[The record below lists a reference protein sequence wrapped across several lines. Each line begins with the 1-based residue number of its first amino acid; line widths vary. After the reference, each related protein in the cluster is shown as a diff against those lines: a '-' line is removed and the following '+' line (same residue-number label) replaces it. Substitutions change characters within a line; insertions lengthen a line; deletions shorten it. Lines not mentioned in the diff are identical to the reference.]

1 MAAYFELILVIATL
15 VTGLVWGV
23 DRMVFLPKRRLVVAG
38 LPDVIE
44 EEARNAV
51 LQESALVENCR
62 GIFPVIAFVL
72 ILRSFFYEPFQIPS
86 GSMRSTLLV
95 GDFILVEKFAYGVKL
110 PVLRDKIIEVGLP
123 ERGDVVVFKYPPEP
137 TLDYIKRVIGLPGD
151 TIRYRN
157 KRLSIKPA
165 CVADNSV
172 ACDKFVQVTI
182 DIISSGD
189 FVDDGYP
196 LSQANEDLLGIN
208 HEILFNPAASGQSR
222 YPNAPR
228 GEWLVPQGHYF
239 MMGDNRDNSLDSRFW
254 GFVPERNLVGKAV
267 FIWTSFEFERAPS
280 DWIPTWVPSGIRTER
295 LGPIG
300 Q

>member
-1 MAAYFELILVIATL
+1 
-15 VTGLVWGV
+15 
-23 DRMVFLPKRRLVVAG
+23 
-38 LPDVIE
+38 
-44 EEARNAV
+44 
-51 LQESALVENCR
+51 
-62 GIFPVIAFVL
+62 
-72 ILRSFFYEPFQIPS
+72 
-86 GSMRSTLLV
+86 MRSTLLV

-110 PVLRDKIIEVGLP
+110 PVLRDKFIEVGLP

-137 TLDYIKRVIGLPGD
+137 SLDYIKRVIGLPGD

-172 ACDKFVQVTI
+172 ACDKFVPVTI
-182 DIISSGD
+182 DIVSSGD
-189 FVDDGYP
+189 FIEDGYP

-208 HEILFNPAASGQSR
+208 HEILFNPAAAGQSR
-222 YPNAPR
+222 YPSAPR

-239 MMGDNRDNSLDSRFW
+239 MMGDNRDNSLDSRYW
-254 GFVPERNLVGKAV
+254 GFVPEHNLVGKAV
-267 FIWTSFEFERAPS
+267 FIWTSFKFERAPS
-280 DWIPTWVPSGIRTER
+280 DWIPSWVPSGIRTER